1 MKKLLKVLSI
11 AALVASL
18 LPYRM
23 ERNKCTGERLFEA
36 LLWQVRTR
44 PDSETGITKISS
56 VSVLPNR
63 LARQYG
69 KEA

>member
-11 AALVASL
+11 AVLVASL
-18 LPYRM
+18 LPYRI
-23 ERNKCTGERLFEA
+23 ERNKHTGERLFEA

-44 PDSETGITKISS
+44 PDSETGKTRLSS
-56 VSVLPNR
+56 VSVLPNQ
-63 LARQYG
+63 LARRYG